1 MLVIGTLDTTGEECL
16 YIKKLAQKNGFDAI
30 IIDRGSLG
38 TPIDGR
44 DITRRK
50 VAFRA
55 GASPSSPY
63 P

>member
-1 MLVIGTLDTTGEECL
+1 MGNTPIRKTILVIGTLDTKGEECL

-30 IIDRGSLG
+30 IIDRG
-38 TPIDGR
+38 
-44 DITRRK
+44 DISRRK

-55 GASPSSPY
+55 GASPSSLY